1 MSPKALLLKFTL
13 QHSVHRDTPGTY
25 LDHAAIALGHTSERV
40 CLLAPAPALAPALF
54 FALGAHV
61 FQYVVTWI

>member
-1 MSPKALLLKFTL
+1 MSPKALLLKFPL
-13 QHSVHRDTPGTY
+13 QHSVHQGTPETD

-40 CLLAPAPALAPALF
+40 VIALAPALF

>member
-1 MSPKALLLKFTL
+1 MSPKALLLKFQL
-13 QHSVHRDTPGTY
+13 LAY
-25 LDHAAIALGHTSERV
+25 AAIALGHTSERV

-61 FQYVVTWI
+61 FQYAVTWI